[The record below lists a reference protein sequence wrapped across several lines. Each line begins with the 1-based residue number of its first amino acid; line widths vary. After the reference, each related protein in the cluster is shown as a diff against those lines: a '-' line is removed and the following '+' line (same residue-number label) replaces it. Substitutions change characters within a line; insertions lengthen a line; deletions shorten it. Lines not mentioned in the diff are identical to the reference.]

1 MKRTVTIPAT
11 IVSILIGLLI
21 ATAGSEGSVNF
32 NGVALFAICA
42 SISYVLHWLIFIP
55 SFIYQTE
62 HYFDL
67 TGSISYLT
75 GIGVAFYLNPSVDP
89 RDLIIG
95 AMIVIWA
102 IRLGTFLFMRV
113 KQDGKDG
120 RFTVMKTQFHWFL
133 MTWTIGGLWV
143 FLTMAAGLAAITSN
157 VTAPIGIMTYIGI
170 ALWIFG
176 FSIEVIAD
184 KQKRIFKKQPNKE
197 KEFITSGLWAWSR
210 HPNYFG
216 EITLWF
222 GLTLIALPVLS
233 GWQLVTLISP
243 IFVYILLTRISGV
256 TMLEARGMKKW
267 GDDPEYLNYIKDT
280 PKLMLRKP
288 KSS

>member
-42 SISYVLHWLIFIP
+42 SISYVLHWIIFIP

-133 MTWTIGGLWV
+133 MTWPLGG
-143 FLTMAAGLAAITSN
+143 
-157 VTAPIGIMTYIGI
+157 
-170 ALWIFG
+170 
-176 FSIEVIAD
+176 
-184 KQKRIFKKQPNKE
+184 
-197 KEFITSGLWAWSR
+197 
-210 HPNYFG
+210 
-216 EITLWF
+216 
-222 GLTLIALPVLS
+222 
-233 GWQLVTLISP
+233 
-243 IFVYILLTRISGV
+243 
-256 TMLEARGMKKW
+256 
-267 GDDPEYLNYIKDT
+267 
-280 PKLMLRKP
+280 
-288 KSS
+288 

>member
-21 ATAGSEGSVNF
+21 AIAGSEGSVNF

-42 SISYVLHWLIFIP
+42 SISYVLHWIIFIP

-102 IRLGTFLFMRV
+102 VRLGTFLFMRV

-143 FLTMAAGLAAITSN
+143 FLTMAAGRAAITSN

>member
-42 SISYVLHWLIFIP
+42 SISYVLHWIIFIP

-102 IRLGTFLFMRV
+102 VRLGTFLFMRV

-133 MTWTIGGLWV
+133 MTWTLGGLWV

-243 IFVYILLTRISGV
+243 IFVYILLTLSLIH
-256 TMLEARGMKKW
+256 
-267 GDDPEYLNYIKDT
+267 I
-280 PKLMLRKP
+280 
-288 KSS
+288 